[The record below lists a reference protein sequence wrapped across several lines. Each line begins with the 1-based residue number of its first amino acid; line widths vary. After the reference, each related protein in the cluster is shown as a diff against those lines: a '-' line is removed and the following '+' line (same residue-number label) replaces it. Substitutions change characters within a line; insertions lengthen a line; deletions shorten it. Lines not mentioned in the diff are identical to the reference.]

1 MRLSQEQAEL
11 AMAYRE
17 QGVKLRPTE
26 VRLLFALR
34 SRRIASHGMIV
45 DALWADDPDG
55 GPLCAEEVIRTYICN
70 LRKKGFRIRTI
81 YGQGY
86 LLLLDPYDQRLERT
100 SHEVHSAASAQAA
113 KTSAGPVDDRLDG
126 RDAA

>member
-17 QGVKLRPTE
+17 KGVKLRPTE

-45 DALWADDPDG
+45 DALWGDDPDG

-70 LRKKGFRIRTI
+70 LRKKGFRIRTL

-86 LLLLDPYDQRLERT
+86 LLLVDPYEEAAERT
-100 SHEVHSAASAQAA
+100 SHEDGSVASAQPTKRGARPNHNGLAA
-113 KTSAGPVDDRLDG
+113 